1 MLMSQGFTDFYQF
14 ESLWKIMKEEEKQG
28 KLKKDYY
35 SSKVKKVSEELKEC
49 RSQLRKSSKSER
61 EFIRQDINEM
71 KDKLDEMKA
80 AELKL
85 KALDISKGKADLKIE
100 TKYIKGHQA
109 YVASNLDT
117 VLVCQIIKL
126 ELRRSYKLYPA
137 NMDMIIEQVK
147 GLLDNSMPKII
158 IRADIKSF
166 FESIPQHELVGKLLD
181 DGFVSRR
188 TVRYLKRVLYAYNYK
203 AEIKDEK
210 GLPRGLSFSSHLSE
224 LYMRSID
231 EKIRCLDGVYFYKR
245 YVDDILI
252 VADPV
257 KDSKESYWDTIDGLF
272 KEKQLNLHNDS
283 EKKYI
288 ACFDKQTTDA
298 QFDYLGYRFVYKSGK
313 LDIWLSYKRYSKYE
327 ALIDAIFEIYAK
339 CSHYRKKQGVSP
351 KQCGSKYCYRDAL
364 HQLFER
370 IDILTTNG
378 LLSGRKNYVA
388 TGIYF
393 SNKYLTDLKQL
404 KDLDAYLYG
413 KVDCEESFCPPS
425 NLFNYGTN
433 NGYEKNVSVI
443 KEKLHGF
450 SFVKGFVERKIHK
463 GEHFGRVLLD
473 LQRIYYSRKDKS
485 NE

>member
-1 MLMSQGFTDFYQF
+1 MAQGFTDFYQF

-35 SSKVKKVSEELKEC
+35 SSDVKKISEQLKEY

-61 EFIRQDINEM
+61 ELIRQDIDDL

-85 KALDISKGKADLKIE
+85 KAIDISKGKADIE
-100 TKYIKGHQA
+100 IGTKSIKGHQA
-109 YVASNLDT
+109 YIASNLDT

-137 NMDMIIEQVK
+137 NMDMIIEQIK
-147 GLLDNSMPKII
+147 GLLDNNMPKII

-166 FESIPQHELVGKLLD
+166 FESIPQHELVEKLLD

-188 TVRYLKRVLYAYNYK
+188 TIRYLKRVLYTYNDK
-203 AEIKDEK
+203 AEIIDEK

-231 EKIRCLDGVYFYKR
+231 EKIRYLDGVYFYKR

-257 KDSKESYWDTIDGLF
+257 KCSIESYWEKLDGLF
-272 KEKQLNLHNDS
+272 KEKRLNLHNDS

-288 ACFDKQTTDA
+288 ACFDKQTMKA
-298 QFDYLGYRFVYKSGK
+298 QFDYLGYRFVFKGGR
-313 LDIWLSYKRYSKYE
+313 LNICLSNKRYSKYKT
-327 ALIDAIFEIYAK
+327 LIDAIFEIYAQ
-339 CSHYRKKQGVSP
+339 CSHFRKKYDESDKRGE
-351 KQCGSKYCYRDAL
+351 SKYYYRDAL

-370 IDILTTNG
+370 IDILTSNG

-388 TGIYF
+388 TGVFY
-393 SNKYLTDLKQL
+393 SNKYLTDFAQL
-404 KDLDAYLYG
+404 DELDNYLY
-413 KVDCEESFCPPS
+413 KKIDCKDSFCPPC
-425 NLFNYGTN
+425 NLFNYGRD
-433 NGYEKNVSVI
+433 NGYDKNVKQI
-443 KEKLHGF
+443 KEKLRSF
-450 SFVKGFVERKIHK
+450 SFAKGFRERKIHK
-463 GEHFGRVLLD
+463 GEHYGRVLLD
-473 LQRIYYSRKDKS
+473 LQRIYYSRKVKG